1 MKKKLAMA
9 LALTCAIA
17 MTACGGSS
25 APAETA
31 APEPTVESTVEEAA
45 PVVDESVVTA
55 ADPSEDLYIME
66 YHEYIT
72 AEVDDPVC
80 LDVYVQAKQS
90 WWEDTA
96 SIYAQ
101 SGSLRFTYC

>member
-31 APEPTVESTVEEAA
+31 APEPTVESTVDEPA
-45 PVVDESVVTA
+45 PV
-55 ADPSEDLYIME
+55 EDLPGEQAPQPHGDLVIVVPVGDLFLE
-66 YHEYIT
+66 EIDHLADLEVGT
-72 AEVDDPVC
+72 AV
-80 LDVYVQAKQS
+80 LGALQ
-90 WWEDTA
+90 
-96 SIYAQ
+96 
-101 SGSLRFTYC
+101 R